1 MASQQPNQPAA
12 KPAGGGGL
20 WSRMIAGAAGA
31 ALGAFVAIWG
41 FPPAANPWTGNWFS
55 PLCAALGAIVG
66 MAVDHYLLSG
76 GKDEGAAS

>member
-1 MASQQPNQPAA
+1 MASQQPKQPAA
-12 KPAGGGGL
+12 KPGGGGAL

-31 ALGAFVAIWG
+31 ALGALVAGWLTPTG
-41 FPPAANPWTGNWFS
+41 DHPWTGSWFA
-55 PLCAALGAIVG
+55 PLCAALGAIAG